1 MRPLSKKINKALL
14 KAQQR
19 QEAHDDVSKIKQ
31 SSYGYRDDE
40 PAVVTKTTL
49 DKQDSHIGRNLLLFI
64 FALFA
69 LIICGI
75 GIKSAVNHESPLTYV
90 VQGFKANKPAKW
102 KPSSDPASGHNYNFG
117 SASFSSNQTDY
128 TKTSPSQASSSMAT
142 ATSSSSSSSMTPEDV
157 DNH

>member
-1 MRPLSKKINKALL
+1 MRTLSRKINKALL

-19 QEAHDDVSKIKQ
+19 QEAHEDVSKIKKPN
-31 SSYGYRDDE
+31 YGYHDDE

-49 DKQDSHIGRNLLLFI
+49 DRQDSHIGRNLLLFI
-64 FALFA
+64 FALVA

-75 GIKSAVNHESPLTYV
+75 GIESAVNHESPLTYV
-90 VQGFKANKPAKW
+90 VQGFKVNKPAKW

-128 TKTSPSQASSSMAT
+128 TKTSPSQASSSMT
-142 ATSSSSSSSMTPEDV
+142 AAASSSSMTPEDV